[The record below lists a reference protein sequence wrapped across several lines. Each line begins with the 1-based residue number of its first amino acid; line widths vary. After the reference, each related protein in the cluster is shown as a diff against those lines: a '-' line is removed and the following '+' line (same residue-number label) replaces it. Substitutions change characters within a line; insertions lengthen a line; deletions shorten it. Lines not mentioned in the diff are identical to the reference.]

1 MKKILAIALALVL
14 VLSMGMVALA
24 DDPAVGTQENPI
36 NVYSVMDI
44 KSTWATVPAG
54 TTLWYNFD
62 SMTFDG
68 KTLSV
73 SMGTL
78 TKVTVDGTEFFTTP
92 MLRGGIEATLTARAP
107 SMLVGLV
114 NDSEYDQDV
123 LLDIVVPEGIESN
136 PKWVYE
142 GNNTVEPSLDVLN
155 ETMGLYFT
163 ALEVSWGGGFDLTAF
178 STVDGA
184 DDAFNVHVKY
194 VDADE
199 NTQQLSLT
207 PDENGAI
214 SGHVD
219 AISGTTAVFVI
230 ELTGWDI
237 PVIDMTIEGPEIG
250 SADRPQAIWS
260 TYDFEYLTVPA
271 NSTLYVTLY
280 DFLSSCVGVYV
291 DKELITATVDGE
303 EIAFIEGGENAPYSV
318 TLALTNDSDA
328 EVVAPLWAEYPAGTQ
343 ENPDYLGNGETKL
356 NATGNSYHYVY
367 TALND
372 GKLTVKVDSIDTIV
386 GLSLEN
392 TIVRDPDYDGSNYEK
407 YFDYMGNHADKDA
420 EGNTVYDDETH
431 LPVYSSP
438 SQYYATIEVSKGDE
452 IVIAIEGKTDD
463 EDNLIPMDVTLTVD
477 GPQAPVGHYE
487 NMDKFEVG
495 KNSFTISGEDVLYC
509 GTWTAP
515 ANGTIT
521 VTLVGDVYE
530 FAMGEME
537 TEDPVILSE
546 TDKLVLK
553 VKKGEQIAFMA
564 VAGMDENTGEFVDT
578 DVELTL
584 DFVEDKEDS
593 PATGATGATAAVLL
607 TLVSAA
613 GLAVLS
619 KKRNA

>member
-24 DDPAVGTQENPI
+24 EEPALGTAENPYQVSTPMMTP
-36 NVYSVMDI
+36 NSV
-44 KSTWATVPAG
+44 TVAAGATDYYAFNS
-54 TTLWYNFD
+54 NFFNN
-62 SMTFDG
+62 M
-68 KTLSV
+68 
-73 SMGTL
+73 TL
-78 TKVTVDGTEFFTTP
+78 TASAGLTAIVVDGVDYHP
-92 MLRGGIEATLTARAP
+92 SLQLGGGIEATLVAYQMVIMVGFVNSSDADVTVTLEFAQATLGGSQDTAVEVYTETDNEFVCEGQEYW
-107 SMLVGLV
+107 SVYYV
-114 NDSEYDQDV
+114 NDMAGDLTFNIDAD
-123 LLDIVVPEGIESN
+123 LDA
-136 PKWVYE
+136 YE
-142 GNNTVEPSLDVLN
+142 AAIFSAYETRPLVTGMPDADGKLTLTVTADTYTPYFVCLHTYAPIAGVITVE
-155 ETMGLYFT
+155 M
-163 ALEVSWGGGFDLTAF
+163 
-178 STVDGA
+178 
-184 DDAFNVHVKY
+184 
-194 VDADE
+194 
-199 NTQQLSLT
+199 
-207 PDENGAI
+207 
-214 SGHVD
+214 
-219 AISGTTAVFVI
+219 
-230 ELTGWDI
+230 DI
-237 PVIDMTIEGPEIG
+237 PEVGTEENPV
-250 SADRPQAIWS
+250 QIWWS
-260 TYDFEYLTVPA
+260 SDLEELTVPA

-280 DFLSSCVGVYV
+280 DILSSCVGAYV
-291 DKELITATVDGE
+291 DKELVTATVDGE
-303 EIAFIEGGENAPYSV
+303 EITFIEGGENAPYSV
-318 TLALTNDSDA
+318 TIALTNDSD
-328 EVVAPLWAEYPAGTQ
+328 EDVVAPLWLEYPAGTYD
-343 ENPDYLGNGETKL
+343 NPEYIGNGETKL
-356 NATGNSYHYVY
+356 NATAYSYYY
-367 TALND
+367 TYIALND
-372 GKLTVKVDSIDTIV
+372 GKLTVKVDSIDTIA

-392 TIVRDPDYDGSNYEK
+392 IIVRDPDYDGSNYEK

-420 EGNTVYDDETH
+420 EGNTVYDDETC

-463 EDNLIPMDVTLTVD
+463 EDNLIPMDATLTVD

-564 VAGMDENTGEFVDT
+564 VAGMDETTGEFVDT

>member
-24 DDPAVGTQENPI
+24 EDPVAGSSENYPI
-36 NVYSVMDI
+36 SVPSPDAINNTMV
-44 KSTWATVPAG
+44 TVAANS
-54 TTLWYNFD
+54 TLWYSLPSEQFQ
-62 SMTFDG
+62 G
-68 KTLSV
+68 ATLELSY
-73 SMGTL
+73 GL
-78 TKVTVDGTEFFTTP
+78 TKVTVDGTEFLP
-92 MLRGGIEATLTARAP
+92 SKQLMGGIAAELNPRKMVMSVGFVNETDEEVTVFLTVSLPKGTSMDTAEELYTGETMFNLDGSILPYYYAYSSYDIAGKLKISVEADCADYELAIFDEYGSTVPAKTAMPEGEKNETYLEIELDTYSTVYVAIAP
-107 SMLVGLV
+107 FGWVAGLITV
-114 NDSEYDQDV
+114 EYE
-123 LLDIVVPEGIESN
+123 VPEEGTEEN
-136 PKWVYE
+136 PVKI
-142 GNNTVEPSLDVLN
+142 
-155 ETMGLYFT
+155 
-163 ALEVSWGGGFDLTAF
+163 WG
-178 STVDGA
+178 
-184 DDAFNVHVKY
+184 
-194 VDADE
+194 
-199 NTQQLSLT
+199 
-207 PDENGAI
+207 
-214 SGHVD
+214 
-219 AISGTTAVFVI
+219 
-230 ELTGWDI
+230 
-237 PVIDMTIEGPEIG
+237 
-250 SADRPQAIWS
+250 
-260 TYDFEYLTVPA
+260 TYDLECLTVPA

-280 DFLSSCVGVYV
+280 DILSSCVGAYV
-291 DKELITATVDGE
+291 DKELVTATVDGE
-303 EIAFIEGGENAPYSV
+303 EISFIEGGENAPYSV
-318 TLALTNDSDA
+318 TIALTNDSD
-328 EVVAPLWAEYPAGTQ
+328 EDVVAPLWLEYPAGTY
-343 ENPDYLGNGETKL
+343 ENPEYIGNGETKL
-356 NATGNSYHYVY
+356 NATAYSYYY
-367 TALND
+367 TYIALND
-372 GKLTVKVDSIDTIV
+372 GKLTVKVDSIDTIA

-392 TIVRDPDYDGSNYEK
+392 IIVRDPDYDGSNYEK
-407 YFDYMGNHADKDA
+407 YFDYMGNHADKD
-420 EGNTVYDDETH
+420 ENGDTVYDEETY

-452 IVIAIEGKTDD
+452 VVISIEGGKFDD
-463 EDNLIPMDVTLTVD
+463 EGNLIPMDATLTVD

-521 VTLVGDVYE
+521 VNLVGDVYE

-537 TEDPVILSE
+537 TEDPVIMSE

-564 VAGMDENTGEFVDT
+564 VAGMDETTGEFVDT

>member
-1 MKKILAIALALVL
+1 M
-14 VLSMGMVALA
+14 
-24 DDPAVGTQENPI
+24 
-36 NVYSVMDI
+36 
-44 KSTWATVPAG
+44 
-54 TTLWYNFD
+54 
-62 SMTFDG
+62 
-68 KTLSV
+68 
-73 SMGTL
+73 
-78 TKVTVDGTEFFTTP
+78 
-92 MLRGGIEATLTARAP
+92 
-107 SMLVGLV
+107 
-114 NDSEYDQDV
+114 
-123 LLDIVVPEGIESN
+123 
-136 PKWVYE
+136 
-142 GNNTVEPSLDVLN
+142 
-155 ETMGLYFT
+155 
-163 ALEVSWGGGFDLTAF
+163 
-178 STVDGA
+178 
-184 DDAFNVHVKY
+184 
-194 VDADE
+194 
-199 NTQQLSLT
+199 
-207 PDENGAI
+207 
-214 SGHVD
+214 
-219 AISGTTAVFVI
+219 
-230 ELTGWDI
+230 
-237 PVIDMTIEGPEIG
+237 
-250 SADRPQAIWS
+250 
-260 TYDFEYLTVPA
+260 
-271 NSTLYVTLY
+271 
-280 DFLSSCVGVYV
+280 
-291 DKELITATVDGE
+291 
-303 EIAFIEGGENAPYSV
+303 
-318 TLALTNDSDA
+318 
-328 EVVAPLWAEYPAGTQ
+328 
-343 ENPDYLGNGETKL
+343 
-356 NATGNSYHYVY
+356 
-367 TALND
+367 
-372 GKLTVKVDSIDTIV
+372 DSIDTIV

-537 TEDPVILSE
+537 TEDPVIMSE

-564 VAGMDENTGEFVDT
+564 VAGMDETTGAFVDT

-619 KKRNA
+619 KQRNA